1 MTAQQRQNNQPTQ
14 RACYR
19 YWRRIVRANGWYAL
33 RWMPN
38 DVRQLWERIRQEID
52 SVDELAERQSFV
64 VYAKK
69 AGFNITPWNTA
80 PRHLLSRIQE
90 RKMQHMDK

>member
-33 RWMPN
+33 RWMPE

-52 SVDELAERQSFV
+52 SVDDLADRQSV
-64 VYAKK
+64 VAYAKK
-69 AGFNITPWNTA
+69 VGLDVTPWHTTS
-80 PRHLLSRIQE
+80 RRLLDYFQE
-90 RKMQHMDK
+90 RAKNATHG